1 MVKNYINSLLNLP
14 KNLVEL
20 RVQVER
26 FCRFYTARHLYAFIR
41 EIDMKKKTQNGL
53 LIAGGFLLGTLGVK
67 ALCPDT
73 AKNGYVQA
81 AAAGMR
87 AKNSYDKMSSRL
99 RPKLTISCPRLA
111 TSVRTLLH
119 LKLLSISCACTT
131 P

>member
-1 MVKNYINSLLNLP
+1 MVKKYINRLLNLP

-41 EIDMKKKTQNGL
+41 EIDMEKKTQNGL
-53 LIAGGFLLGTLGVK
+53 LIVGGFLLGTLGVK

-81 AAAGMR
+81 AAVGMR
-87 AKNSYDKMSSRL
+87 AKNSYDKIVEQAKAEVDDIVSEVSYL
-99 RPKLTISCPRLA
+99 SKD
-111 TSVRTLLH
+111 TSTS
-119 LKLLSISCACTT
+119 KAAEY
-131 P
+131 

>member
-1 MVKNYINSLLNLP
+1 MVKKYINRLLNLP

-41 EIDMKKKTQNGL
+41 EIDMEKKTQNGL
-53 LIAGGFLLGTLGVK
+53 LIVGGFLLGTLGVE

-81 AAAGMR
+81 AAVGMR
-87 AKNSYDKMSSRL
+87 AKNSYDKIVEQAKAEVDDIVSEVSYL
-99 RPKLTISCPRLA
+99 SKD
-111 TSVRTLLH
+111 TSTS
-119 LKLLSISCACTT
+119 KAAEY
-131 P
+131 

>member
-1 MVKNYINSLLNLP
+1 MVKNYINRLLNLP

-41 EIDMKKKTQNGL
+41 EIDMEKKTQNGL
-53 LIAGGFLLGTLGVK
+53 LIVGGLLLGTLGVK

-81 AAAGMR
+81 AAVGMR
-87 AKNSYDKMSSRL
+87 AKNPYDKIVEQAKAEVDDIVSEVSYL
-99 RPKLTISCPRLA
+99 SKD
-111 TSVRTLLH
+111 TSTS
-119 LKLLSISCACTT
+119 KAAEY
-131 P
+131 

>member
-1 MVKNYINSLLNLP
+1 MVKNYINRLLNLP

-26 FCRFYTARHLYAFIR
+26 FCRFYTSRHLYAFIR
-41 EIDMKKKTQNGL
+41 EIDMEKKTQNGL
-53 LIAGGFLLGTLGVK
+53 PIAGGFLLGTLGVK

-87 AKNSYDKMSSRL
+87 VKNSYDKIVEQTKAEVDDIVSEVSYL
-99 RPKLTISCPRLA
+99 SKD
-111 TSVRTLLH
+111 TSTS
-119 LKLLSISCACTT
+119 KAAEY
-131 P
+131 

>member
-1 MVKNYINSLLNLP
+1 MVKNYINRLLNLP

-41 EIDMKKKTQNGL
+41 EIDMEKKTQNGL
-53 LIAGGFLLGTLGVK
+53 PIAGGFLLGTLGVK

-87 AKNSYDKMSSRL
+87 VKNSYDKIVEQTKAEVDDIVSEVSYL
-99 RPKLTISCPRLA
+99 SKD
-111 TSVRTLLH
+111 TSTS
-119 LKLLSISCACTT
+119 KAAEY
-131 P
+131 

>member
-1 MVKNYINSLLNLP
+1 MVKNYINRLLNLP

-41 EIDMKKKTQNGL
+41 EIDMEKKTQNGL

-73 AKNGYVQA
+73 AKM
-81 AAAGMR
+81 GMSKQLQLACVPR
-87 AKNSYDKMSSRL
+87 IPMTKLSSRL